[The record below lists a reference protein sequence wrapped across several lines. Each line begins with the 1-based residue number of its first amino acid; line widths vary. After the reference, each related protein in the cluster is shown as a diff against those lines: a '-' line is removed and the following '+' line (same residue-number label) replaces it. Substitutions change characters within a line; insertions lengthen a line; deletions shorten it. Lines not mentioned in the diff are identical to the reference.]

1 MNDRVAFC
9 EPSRTKERLAAG
21 IGFFLL
27 AVATIRPTW
36 SAELSQV
43 PEAPPVSASLDGE
56 REPSVLSEPSRTGLA
71 GTAEAPAPD
80 LQQGLTSNVYFSS
93 GGADVSVEGI
103 AVILPVSEKLKA
115 DHRQVVDLIGH
126 ADDSGS
132 AEYCLALAAR
142 RANAVAAV
150 LVTLGVHSAQMR
162 TASWGCEAPEQICDS
177 ESCHA
182 AERRVELRIEELRCN
197 LSGPC

>member
-1 MNDRVAFC
+1 MAFR
-9 EPSRTKERLAAG
+9 EPSRTKERLAVG
-21 IGFFLL
+21 IGLL
-27 AVATIRPTW
+27 LLTVATIRPTW
-36 SAELSQV
+36 SAELSPAQEALPV
-43 PEAPPVSASLDGE
+43 PASLDGE
-56 REPSVLSEPSRTGLA
+56 REPSVLSEPSRTGSA
-71 GTAEAPAPD
+71 GTAEAPASD
-80 LQQGLTSNVYFSS
+80 LQQGLTSSVCFPS
-93 GGADVSVEGI
+93 GGADVPVEGI

-115 DHRQVVDLIGH
+115 DRRQVVDLIGH

-132 AEYCLALAAR
+132 PEYCLALAAR
-142 RANAVAAV
+142 RANAVAAE

-182 AERRVELRIEELRCN
+182 AARRVELRIEEMRCN